1 MFLLLC
7 DEDIFKT
14 HLCVL
19 RICSSL
25 RPNSTALWIY
35 VIPDGI
41 SRFSVAV
48 LLHIPA
54 NTRHRPNVALMLARR
69 LRRRSTIKATLG
81 QCLVFAGMLSGYIW
95 VQGLD
100 NMSNKTRC
108 GSLLQTPQDNLLLL
122 SLTGR
127 QKQGPP
133 KHLFKITSLTA
144 NIHVWVS
151 GGFIWCSPTLYC
163 PYTVIDEISTNI

>member
-1 MFLLLC
+1 MKIFLKR
-7 DEDIFKT
+7 I
-14 HLCVL
+14 CVL

-25 RPNSTALWIY
+25 RLNSTTLWIY
-35 VIPDGI
+35 VTPDGI
-41 SRFSVAV
+41 QCSCIVIHPSKHETSTQCCFDVGPPSSTPVHHQSSIGSMSRVCWDAV
-48 LLHIPA
+48 WIY
-54 NTRHRPNVALMLARR
+54 
-69 LRRRSTIKATLG
+69 
-81 QCLVFAGMLSGYIW
+81 LVR
-95 VQGLD
+95 GLD
-100 NMSNKTRC
+100 IMSNKTRC

-122 SLTGR
+122 SLAGG